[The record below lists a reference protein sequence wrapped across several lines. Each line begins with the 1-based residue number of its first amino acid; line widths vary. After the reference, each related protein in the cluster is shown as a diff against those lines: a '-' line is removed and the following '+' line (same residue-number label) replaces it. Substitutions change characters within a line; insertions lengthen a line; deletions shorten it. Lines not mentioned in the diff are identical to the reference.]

1 MELQNVIEL
10 AEKLATQ
17 EISSKDSRVI
27 EAQKL
32 IAEMMRTEEGR
43 DALAEIVTIALED
56 TYNKFD
62 ITPLLF
68 ETKHFN
74 YGDKPTFKTHKKGV
88 KAYWTAPN
96 SYVPKSRN
104 YTTEITMEFEGL
116 GVRPEALLSELKTGR
131 LDALASLIADGR
143 EAIELALYEKIYTI
157 LAQAYNDSANQNNY
171 KATNALAQADV
182 DAAINYVRKKVG
194 GAPVIIGDFDLCAK
208 LEAFDGYKDN
218 ESVQNELRSKGLLGM
233 YRGCPVVYLP
243 EILNPVTQQSIV
255 PVNKLFIAGR
265 KIGCAAT
272 YGDTDFMQEQDIND
286 KSWNCRIDKE
296 VGYCVTK
303 PEGLFVIEI
312 TE

>member
-10 AEKLATQ
+10 AEKLAIQ
-17 EISSKDSRVI
+17 EISSKDSRVV

-32 IAEMMRTEEGR
+32 IAEMMKTEEGR

-74 YGDKPTFKTHKKGV
+74 YGDKPTFKTHKKGI

-104 YTTEITMEFEGL
+104 YTTELTMEFEGL

-131 LDALASLIADGR
+131 LDSLASLIADGR

-157 LAQAYNDSANQNNY
+157 LAQAYNDTANKDNY
-171 KATNALAQADV
+171 KATNALAQADF
-182 DAAINYVRKKVG
+182 DAAINYVRNKVG
-194 GAPVIIGDFDLCAK
+194 GAPVIIVYFDLCTK
-208 LEAFDGYKDN
+208 LERKCSERTALQGSLRNVSWMPYRLSARYS
-218 ESVQNELRSKGLLGM
+218 ESRNSAVHRS
-233 YRGCPVVYLP
+233 YQQVV
-243 EILNPVTQQSIV
+243 
-255 PVNKLFIAGR
+255 
-265 KIGCAAT
+265 C
-272 YGDTDFMQEQDIND
+272 
-286 KSWNCRIDKE
+286 CRS
-296 VGYCVTK
+296 
-303 PEGLFVIEI
+303 
-312 TE
+312 